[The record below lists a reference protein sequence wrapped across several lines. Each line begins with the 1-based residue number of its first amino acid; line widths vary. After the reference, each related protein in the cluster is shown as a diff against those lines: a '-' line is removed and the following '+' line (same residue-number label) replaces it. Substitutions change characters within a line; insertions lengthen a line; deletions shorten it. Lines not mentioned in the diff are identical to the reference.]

1 MHPNCREV
9 SFRLFR
15 HELSRKTKM
24 TDNAKIEKLQDKM
37 TKIQIILKQTSVFI
51 ISLISIA
58 FVDRKNRADTV
69 VQTNIKNELQ
79 NKQLSN
85 QDSVHT

>member
-1 MHPNCREV
+1 
-9 SFRLFR
+9 
-15 HELSRKTKM
+15 M